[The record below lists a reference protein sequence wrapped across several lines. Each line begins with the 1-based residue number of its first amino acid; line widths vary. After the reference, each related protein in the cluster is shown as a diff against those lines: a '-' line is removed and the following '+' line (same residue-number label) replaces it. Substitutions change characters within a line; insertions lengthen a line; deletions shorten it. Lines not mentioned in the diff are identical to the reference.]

1 MKSVILK
8 NLSFK
13 ATEDDIRDFFK
24 NLSVQEVI
32 IPKNDQGKV
41 RGFAFVKLKEHE

>member
-13 ATEDDIRDFFK
+13 ATEDDIKEFFK
-24 NLSVQEVI
+24 NLTVQEVT

-41 RGFAFVKLKEHE
+41 RGFAFVKFK